1 MSSFIYDY
9 EKHIKKPINP
19 KKSKKFKRQS
29 QKQETTDKIKYFK
42 FYEQHKDYVNKLKDR
57 IKDIDIS
64 CNTIFTLLKD
74 ISSEVW
80 WNKDI
85 DKKFALEFAKIKFLN
100 HKEQDEVFDLINES
114 KENDLEFK
122 SILKMLT
129 TLCEKQKK
137 NRIKLHKITSEAIKK
152 FGIATVKLKSKSL
165 EPILEID
172 EGGRRKKRKSG
183 KSTRR
188 KKRKSGKSTRRKKRK
203 SGKSTRRKKRKT
215 RN

>member
-29 QKQETTDKIKYFK
+29 QKPETTDKIKYFK

-57 IKDIDIS
+57 IKDIDIN
-64 CNTIFTLLKD
+64 CNTIFNLLKD

-85 DKKFALEFAKIKFLN
+85 DKKFALEFAKINFLN

-129 TLCEKQKK
+129 TLCENQKK

-152 FGIATVKLKSKSL
+152 FGIATAKLKSKSL

-172 EGGRRKKRKSG
+172 EGGK
-183 KSTRR
+183 RR